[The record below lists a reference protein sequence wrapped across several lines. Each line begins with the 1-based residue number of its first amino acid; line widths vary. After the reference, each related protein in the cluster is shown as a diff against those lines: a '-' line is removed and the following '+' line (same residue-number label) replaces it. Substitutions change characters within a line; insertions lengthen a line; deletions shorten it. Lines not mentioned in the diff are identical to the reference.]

1 MMAPTSLILLRKALA
16 CLPRRGAHEHILSM
30 ARRGRRHRRGYRRG
44 PRTTFDPGTP
54 EASVQA
60 YFRAIRDRD
69 IASAFALFTTDL
81 RARCSAEELR
91 RASLNEPSFSVRI
104 RGSRERDAV
113 TEIEVRIGIGAS
125 GPFGNGYEEDRV
137 MVLRHEDGDWR
148 IAEPPWPLWYC
159 PELPVRSSQR
169 AGEVS

>member
-1 MMAPTSLILLRKALA
+1 MSTSSRWLVGVAVTVAAIVAASVVLAVALDDT
-16 CLPRRGAHEHILSM
+16 E
-30 ARRGRRHRRGYRRG
+30 
-44 PRTTFDPGTP
+44 TTFDPGTP

-91 RASLNEPSFSVRI
+91 RTSLNEPDFSVRI

-125 GPFGNGYEEDRV
+125 GPFGNGYEEYRV
-137 MVLRHEDGDWR
+137 MVLRQEDGDWR